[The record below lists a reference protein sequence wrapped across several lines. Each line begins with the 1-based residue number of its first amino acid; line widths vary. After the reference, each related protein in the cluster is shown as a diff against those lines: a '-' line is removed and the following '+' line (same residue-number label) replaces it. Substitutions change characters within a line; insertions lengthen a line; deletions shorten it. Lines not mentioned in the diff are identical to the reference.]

1 MKTRS
6 SLATALTLIG
16 IGAWFLAV
24 EISPQVKDF
33 AYGAATWPLPIIGIG
48 AYLAFVGLL
57 TWTPGLMVP
66 AAIVAGIGGL
76 LYWQNATGNWASW
89 AYAWALIPGF
99 IGLGTVLSG
108 LLSRDRKASIGGGW
122 MVFISLVMFGIFG
135 SFLGG
140 SELIWQYWPVLLIAL
155 GVVVLSQGIFR
166 RR

>member
-24 EISPQVKDF
+24 EISPQVRAF
-33 AYGAATWPLPIIGIG
+33 ARGEDTWPLQIIGIG
-48 AYLAFVGLL
+48 AYLALVGLL
-57 TWTPGLMVP
+57 TWTPGMMVP
-66 AAIVAGIGGL
+66 AFIVAGIGGL
-76 LYWQNATGNWASW
+76 LYWQNATGNWGSW

-108 LLSRDRKASIGGGW
+108 LLSRDRKAAIGGGW
-122 MVFISLVMFGIFG
+122 MVFISLVMFGIFS

-140 SELIWQYWPVLLIAL
+140 SELIWQYWPILLIAL
-155 GVVVLSQGIFR
+155 GVVLLAGGVFR